1 MADNFQVKD
10 ANDDIITIRAVEI
23 DGKMHQGV
31 VLMDAEGNVITN
43 FGGGG
48 SNVKT
53 RKLSESVNGQP
64 IPVVQTASPGT
75 LIHTSVVGT
84 IVGTYDKVWLY
95 AFNTHTADVV
105 INIEFGDQTIIHTIP
120 SKAGLMLVVPGLPL
134 QNAVPVRVFAATT
147 LVVKVVGYVELTT
160 D

>member
-1 MADNFQVKD
+1 MTDNFQVKD
-10 ANDDIITIRAVEI
+10 ANGDLITIRAVSI

-31 VLMDAEGNVITN
+31 VIMDADGNIITN
-43 FGGGG
+43 LGGGAL
-48 SNVKT
+48 KT
-53 RKLSESVNGQP
+53 RKLSESVDGQP

-84 IVGTYDKVWLY
+84 VDGTYDKVWLY

-105 INIEFGDQTIIHTIP
+105 INIEFGDQTIIHTVP

-134 QNAVPVRVFAATT
+134 QNAVPVRVFAATANVIG
-147 LVVKVVGYVELTT
+147 LAGYIELTE